1 MSTPMNSFEEQFK
14 IIYQKFAD
22 WATSEGFKPN
32 RTAFARHI
40 GVSQGCMQKWEK
52 GQRPTAP
59 HIKLIHDKLGFSYDW
74 LITGEGEPMNEQQ
87 KQIEALEQEVKQLR
101 TQLLHDGVTDEK
113 SLTNIGTAA
122 GQE

>member
-1 MSTPMNSFEEQFK
+1 
-14 IIYQKFAD
+14 
-22 WATSEGFKPN
+22 
-32 RTAFARHI
+32 
-40 GVSQGCMQKWEK
+40 MQKWEK

-74 LITGEGEPMNEQQ
+74 LITGEGEPMDEQQ

>member
-1 MSTPMNSFEEQFK
+1 M
-14 IIYQKFAD
+14 D
-22 WATSEGFKPN
+22 
-32 RTAFARHI
+32 
-40 GVSQGCMQKWEK
+40 
-52 GQRPTAP
+52 
-59 HIKLIHDKLGFSYDW
+59 
-74 LITGEGEPMNEQQ
+74 EQQ